1 MASNSVAAYGMYRE
15 QVALGEALKT
25 LNRAGFHNE
34 KICMLFSPAH
44 SVADKVKEAN
54 VLSADRQASAVTAEL
69 IRWLSEF
76 GAVVIPTVVFF
87 IRSREFF
94 QAIIV
99 EKDSKGRCGSART
112 LEGLGFPE
120 RDAARFERYLRSSGV
135 LVYVSCSE
143 AKTNWAQE
151 LLRLTGAEE
160 IGALGMERGEA
171 ALPLPVQI
179 RPVEA
184 EAEHQFAV

>member
-1 MASNSVAAYGMYRE
+1 MASNAVAAYGMFRE
-15 QVALGEALKT
+15 QVALCDVLKT

-44 SVADKVKEAN
+44 SVAH
-54 VLSADRQASAVTAEL
+54 RVTEEL
-69 IRWLSEF
+69 IGWLSEF
-76 GAVVIPTVVFF
+76 GAVVIPTVGFF

-94 QAIIV
+94 PAIIV

-120 RDAARFERYLRSSGV
+120 RDAARFERDLRSAGV
-135 LVYVSCSE
+135 LVYVSCPE
-143 AKTNWAQE
+143 VKANWALE
-151 LLRLTGAEE
+151 LLRLTGAQE
-160 IGALGMERGEA
+160 IGALGMEREEA

-179 RPVEA
+179 RPA
-184 EAEHQFAV
+184 EAGHQLTV